1 MPVTVR
7 VGAIHLGWDV
17 VSVAAGG
24 GGMPIRP
31 VQVEGSYT
39 TPAYLLADSSGR
51 LHTAGVDRRPDLGL
65 AISDVRD
72 ILGHAQIVVAGATW
86 PAELV
91 FRARLYNPLAAV
103 GAYLRGK
110 PDVLALPY
118 PDGWPDE
125 KVDLFCALVEQL
137 GVAVEPI
144 PESIALSGYMRALGL
159 VRAPDRRLPDGIG
172 ATGVYS
178 DGRTVLVVAVHGDEE
193 QPTASMELELN
204 PDAARETR
212 VADDAVI
219 EVMAAARQIGADT
232 SSVLFA
238 GNASSNERLKFAFRN
253 HLGQRFHAAD
263 HPIHALVL
271 GATHLLLSES
281 DAAEPSSS
289 GRHAEPEPPRHP
301 GPPGPAA
308 MARPPAPSPSPGAPG
323 HYPPGAAQPAPGMG
337 PQYRAPG
344 PVPPP
349 YSGPPQQGP
358 EPGPPPMGPGGY
370 PPRPP
375 AGPEA
380 VSGDDMTVRMSSTDA
395 PAGRPPHTGER
406 GEDQHG
412 HAGPA
417 AEEHPQYRG
426 KIWDKMKDNLF
437 GAHTVVGAVALAVV
451 ALPSEGAFVAP
462 AGVHTELGSAV
473 VEPDR
478 VVSSDIA
485 PAGCAFAPRVMIEPR
500 DDIAAGG
507 IVTTDREGP
516 AESDPTTGDIDRL
529 TRSAAR
535 PGATAARD
543 DSAQECRE
551 ADIDTLRYLLPG
563 PPGAVDPGPPIDI

>member
-7 VGAIHLGWDV
+7 IGAIHLGWDV

-51 LHTAGVDRRPDLGL
+51 LYTAGVDRRSDLGL

-103 GAYLRGK
+103 GTYLRGK
-110 PDVLALPY
+110 PDLLALPY

-125 KVDLFCALVEQL
+125 KVDLYCALVEQL
-137 GVAVEPI
+137 GVMVEPI

-159 VRAPDRRLPDGIG
+159 VRSPDRQVPNGIG

-178 DGRTVLVVAVHGDEE
+178 DGRTVLVVAVHGDDE
-193 QPTASMELELN
+193 QPTASTELELN

-212 VADDAVI
+212 VADDTVI

-238 GNASSNERLKFAFRN
+238 GNASGNERLKFAFRN

-271 GATHLLLSES
+271 GATHLLLSENA
-281 DAAEPSSS
+281 AAEPPSS
-289 GRHAEPEPPRHP
+289 GHHTEPEPPRHP
-301 GPPGPAA
+301 GPPSSAP
-308 MARPPAPSPSPGAPG
+308 MTHPPAPPGAPG
-323 HYPPGAAQPAPGMG
+323 HYPPGVG

-344 PVPPP
+344 PVPPQ
-349 YSGPPQQGP
+349 QQGP
-358 EPGPPPMGPGGY
+358 HAGQPAVGPGGY
-370 PPRPP
+370 SPRPP

-380 VSGDDMTVRMSSTDA
+380 AGNDMTVGMSSADVSA
-395 PAGRPPHTGER
+395 ARPPHTGER

-412 HAGPA
+412 HAGSA
-417 AEEHPQYRG
+417 AGEHSQYRG

-437 GAHTVVGAVALAVV
+437 GAHSVVGAVALAVV
-451 ALPSEGAFVAP
+451 ALPSQGALVAP
-462 AGVHTELGSAV
+462 MGVHTDLGSAV

-478 VVSSDIA
+478 LVSPDIT
-485 PAGCAFAPRVMIEPR
+485 PAGCSLAPRVMIDPR
-500 DDIAAGG
+500 DDIAPGG
-507 IVTTDREGP
+507 VVTTDREDPTESGP
-516 AESDPTTGDIDRL
+516 AADDTDPSVHSAVRPDATT
-529 TRSAAR
+529 
-535 PGATAARD
+535 ARD
-543 DSAQECRE
+543 GSAQGCAEVE
-551 ADIDTLRYLLPG
+551 IDNLRYLIPG

>member
-72 ILGHAQIVVAGATW
+72 ILGHAQIIVAGATW

-110 PDVLALPY
+110 PDLLALPY

-125 KVDLFCALVEQL
+125 KVDLYCALVEQL

-159 VRAPDRRLPDGIG
+159 VRAPDRQVPNGIG

-178 DGRTVLVVAVHGDEE
+178 DGRTVLVVAVHGDDE
-193 QPTASMELELN
+193 QPTASMELELD

-212 VADDAVI
+212 VADDTVI

-238 GNASSNERLKFAFRN
+238 GNASGNERLKFAFRN

-271 GATHLLLSES
+271 GATHLLLSEN
-281 DAAEPSSS
+281 AAEPSSN
-289 GRHAEPEPPRHP
+289 GRHAEPEPPRYP
-301 GPPGPAA
+301 GPPSPAP
-308 MARPPAPSPSPGAPG
+308 MTRPPAPPQGTAPPAPPGAPG
-323 HYPPGAAQPAPGMG
+323 PYPSGVG
-337 PQYRAPG
+337 PQYHAPG
-344 PVPPP
+344 PVPPHA
-349 YSGPPQQGP
+349 GPPAQQGP
-358 EPGPPPMGPGGY
+358 EPGRPPIGPGGY
-370 PPRPP
+370 SPRPP

-380 VSGDDMTVRMSSTDA
+380 ASGDDMTVRTSFMDA
-395 PAGRPPHTGER
+395 SAGRPPHTGER
-406 GEDQHG
+406 GEDPRG
-412 HAGPA
+412 HAGSTA
-417 AEEHPQYRG
+417 DEQSQHGG
-426 KIWDKMKDNLF
+426 KIWGKMKDNLF
-437 GAHTVVGAVALAVV
+437 GAHTVVGAVALAVM
-451 ALPSEGAFVAP
+451 ALPSQGVFVAP
-462 AGVHTELGSAV
+462 TGVHTELGSAV

-478 VVSSDIA
+478 VVSPGIT
-485 PAGCAFAPRVMIEPR
+485 PAGCSLAPRVMIDPR
-500 DDIAAGG
+500 DDTAAGG
-507 IVTTDREGP
+507 DIVTTDREGP
-516 AESDPTTGDIDRL
+516 AEFGPAADDTE
-529 TRSAAR
+529 RSAHQAAR
-535 PGATAARD
+535 PDATAARD
-543 DSAQECRE
+543 GAAQGCRE
-551 ADIDTLRYLLPG
+551 AEIDNLRYLIPG

>member
-7 VGAIHLGWDV
+7 IGAIHLGWDV

-51 LHTAGVDRRPDLGL
+51 LYTAGVERRPDLGL

-103 GAYLRGK
+103 GSYLRGK
-110 PDVLALPY
+110 PDLLALPY

-125 KVDLFCALVEQL
+125 KVDLYCALVEQL

-159 VRAPDRRLPDGIG
+159 VRPPDGRSPNGTG

-178 DGRTVLVVAVHGDEE
+178 DGRTVLVVAVHGDDE
-193 QPTASMELELN
+193 QPTASTELELN

-212 VADDAVI
+212 IADDMVI

-238 GNASSNERLKFAFRN
+238 GNASGNERLKFAFRN
-253 HLGQRFHAAD
+253 QLGQRFHAAD

-271 GATHLLLSES
+271 GATHLLLNEN
-281 DAAEPSSS
+281 AAEPP
-289 GRHAEPEPPRHP
+289 GGHPAEPEPPRYP
-301 GPPGPAA
+301 TP
-308 MARPPAPSPSPGAPG
+308 PG
-323 HYPPGAAQPAPGMG
+323 HYPPGGG

-344 PVPPP
+344 PA
-349 YSGPPQQGP
+349 PQQGGD
-358 EPGPPPMGPGGY
+358 PGQPAPGPGGY
-370 PPRPP
+370 SSHGP
-375 AGPEA
+375 AGPD
-380 VSGDDMTVRMSSTDA
+380 GGNDPTVRMSSADMSA
-395 PAGRPPHTGER
+395 ARPVRVGER
-406 GEDQHG
+406 GEDRHG
-412 HAGPA
+412 HAEFA
-417 AEEHPQYRG
+417 VAEHSQHRG

-437 GAHTVVGAVALAVV
+437 GAHSVVGAMALAVV
-451 ALPSEGAFVAP
+451 ALPSQGTVIAP
-462 AGVHTELGSAV
+462 MSVHTDLGSAV
-473 VEPDR
+473 VGSDRIVSSVITPVGCSPAPWVMIDPQDDIVPGGMVTSDR
-478 VVSSDIA
+478 VDDADPSGTPPARSD
-485 PAGCAFAPRVMIEPR
+485 
-500 DDIAAGG
+500 
-507 IVTTDREGP
+507 
-516 AESDPTTGDIDRL
+516 
-529 TRSAAR
+529 
-535 PGATAARD
+535 ATAARD
-543 DSAQECRE
+543 GSVQDCVE
-551 ADIDTLRYLLPG
+551 AGIDTLRYLIPG

>member
-72 ILGHAQIVVAGATW
+72 ILGHAQIIVAGATW

-110 PDVLALPY
+110 PDLLALPY

-125 KVDLFCALVEQL
+125 KVDLYCALVEQL

-159 VRAPDRRLPDGIG
+159 VRAPDRQVPNGIG

-178 DGRTVLVVAVHGDEE
+178 DGRTVLVVAVHGDDER
-193 QPTASMELELN
+193 PTASMELELD
-204 PDAARETR
+204 PDATRETR
-212 VADDAVI
+212 IADDTVI
-219 EVMAAARQIGADT
+219 EVMAAARRIGADT

-238 GNASSNERLKFAFRN
+238 GNASGNERLKFAFRN

-271 GATHLLLSES
+271 GATHLVLSENA
-281 DAAEPSSS
+281 AAEPSS
-289 GRHAEPEPPRHP
+289 GRHTEPPRYP
-301 GPPGPAA
+301 GPPSPAP
-308 MARPPAPSPSPGAPG
+308 MTHPPAPPPGTAPPAPPGPPG
-323 HYPPGAAQPAPGMG
+323 HYPPGAG
-337 PQYRAPG
+337 PQYHASG
-344 PVPPP
+344 SVPPP
-349 YSGPPQQGP
+349 HMGPLAQQGP
-358 EPGPPPMGPGGY
+358 EPGRPPIGPDGY
-370 PPRPP
+370 SPPPP

-380 VSGDDMTVRMSSTDA
+380 ASGDGMTVRMSSRDA
-395 PAGRPPHTGER
+395 SAGRPPPTGER

-412 HAGPA
+412 HAESA
-417 AEEHPQYRG
+417 VDEHSQHGG
-426 KIWDKMKDNLF
+426 KLWDKMKDNLF

-451 ALPSEGAFVAP
+451 ALPSQGAVVAP
-462 AGVHTELGSAV
+462 MGAHTALGSAV

-478 VVSSDIA
+478 VLAPDIA
-485 PAGCAFAPRVMIEPR
+485 PAGCSLAPRVMIDPR
-500 DDIAAGG
+500 DGIAAGG
-507 IVTTDREGP
+507 IVPTDREGP
-516 AESDPTTGDIDRL
+516 AEFGPGVDGTE
-529 TRSAAR
+529 RSAR
-535 PGATAARD
+535 PAAGPDATTSGD
-543 DSAQECRE
+543 GSAQGCRD
-551 ADIDTLRYLLPG
+551 AGIDNLRYLIPG